1 MRINVM
7 TGLHCSEGVMV
18 REVGVSINLQV
29 QLIWGLPVCGQPT
42 IINHQLLLPGRDVS
56 ICRNS
61 SKILCISPGGEIGLW
76 PKATFDCFSQV
87 SHPFLSLTT
96 V

>member
-1 MRINVM
+1 
-7 TGLHCSEGVMV
+7 MV
-18 REVGVSINLQV
+18 REVGVGISLQV
-29 QLIWGLPVCGQPT
+29 QLVWGLPVCGQPT
-42 IINHQLLLPGRDVS
+42 IINHQLLPPGRGVS

-61 SKILCISPGGEIGLW
+61 SKILLCLSPGREIGLCH
-76 PKATFDCFSQV
+76 KATFDCFSLV